1 MQENQQRGINERNK
15 LSKDQ
20 IKAKQRAEEQR
31 VRRTNERAEKEL
43 IEEREQQKAIF
54 QEKLGHL
61 ADTAIRLSQKNPDL
75 AEMLMS
81 ILEVMLELGDVLET
95 IESIQQAMSCVSTAI
110 NIMNN
115 AININQLVFDVA
127 NSQNHGFF
135 ARMKARR
142 EQKRAI
148 RNTINGMK
156 QVATGIINAFDMVE
170 GINNSMRSMA
180 STLKIKMD
188 KAKAKRQKKAAK
200 SGGAPTNTRAQQF
213 MAERAKSTGA
223 SVDTSSTGSS
233 SFGGSGSGNA
243 ADDVFGDN

>member
-1 MQENQQRGINERNK
+1 
-15 LSKDQ
+15 
-20 IKAKQRAEEQR
+20 
-31 VRRTNERAEKEL
+31 
-43 IEEREQQKAIF
+43 
-54 QEKLGHL
+54 
-61 ADTAIRLSQKNPDL
+61 
-75 AEMLMS
+75 
-81 ILEVMLELGDVLET
+81 
-95 IESIQQAMSCVSTAI
+95 
-110 NIMNN
+110 
-115 AININQLVFDVA
+115 
-127 NSQNHGFF
+127 
-135 ARMKARR
+135 MKARR

-148 RNTINGMK
+148 RNTVNGMK